1 MSNANDV
8 HLDGPLSTFISG
20 YTNGDYI
27 ADTVAPIIEVD
38 HRSDSYRKYKLSDW
52 TTEQSDR
59 IATDGEAND
68 VPYAIEV
75 DNYSVTDRALRRL
88 VTVDEV
94 ANADD
99 PQKPREY
106 AAKLVMNK
114 LLLSREIRVANL
126 LLTAGNYAAANTT
139 NGSNWFSD
147 AGTPLE
153 DVAAAIEAIP
163 PSMIGDS
170 KLVGVGGLEIGN
182 ALRRHA
188 DLRGPGSENRVETM
202 SRIAEILGLD
212 EIFIGTAIKN
222 TANPGQAVSHE
233 RVWGDDS
240 FAIVRVPTGEPV
252 NEVGLFAATFRFTA
266 SMPVQARVYD
276 APHKGPRGGEYVQ
289 VAFSDDE
296 KTVQDDMGFLL
307 TGLDA

>member
-139 NGSNWFSD
+139 NGSNW
-147 AGTPLE
+147 
-153 DVAAAIEAIP
+153 
-163 PSMIGDS
+163 
-170 KLVGVGGLEIGN
+170 
-182 ALRRHA
+182 
-188 DLRGPGSENRVETM
+188 
-202 SRIAEILGLD
+202 
-212 EIFIGTAIKN
+212 
-222 TANPGQAVSHE
+222 
-233 RVWGDDS
+233 
-240 FAIVRVPTGEPV
+240 
-252 NEVGLFAATFRFTA
+252 
-266 SMPVQARVYD
+266 
-276 APHKGPRGGEYVQ
+276 
-289 VAFSDDE
+289 
-296 KTVQDDMGFLL
+296 
-307 TGLDA
+307 